1 MKRLFC
7 TLALSILL
15 LPAATFAASKEQQEM
30 QRDIAQLQD
39 QVRTIQ
45 STLDQSLAALQTL
58 IEQSLEAGNRTST
71 NLSVLGASVKDMLDR
86 ELRMRCGRSQG
97 SPQRWITSTTIR
109 LRCGAR

>member
-7 TLALSILL
+7 TLAFSILL

-45 STLDQSLAALQTL
+45 STLDQKLAALQTL
-58 IEQSLEAGNRTST
+58 DRAVSRRGQQNQHKTS
-71 NLSVLGASVKDMLDR
+71 V
-86 ELRMRCGRSQG
+86 C
-97 SPQRWITSTTIR
+97 
-109 LRCGAR
+109 